1 MDLALAINIF
11 LRQSVQIG
19 GMPCEGADLMPCEG
33 AGLQIRRFRP
43 LPIKPHV
50 KIIGKG

>member
-1 MDLALAINIF
+1 MDLASAINMF

-19 GMPCEGADLMPCEG
+19 GMPCEGADL
-33 AGLQIRRFRP
+33 QIRRFRP
-43 LPIKPHV
+43 LPIKPHG